1 VNERDGF
8 YLTDIYS
15 VWTASKNGRKFVMQ
29 TANGIGTVPFE
40 WERWRANPSGALVSV
55 KEIYEPSITDLI
67 TEGQARALDE
77 WLAVCDKVVLDM
89 LERDTTTTE
98 EQKAEA
104 REFFAGHE
112 MQEDLNGYADWLEE
126 RESAATTDT

>member
-1 VNERDGF
+1 MMENP
-8 YLTDIYS
+8 LTADKARS
-15 VWTASKNGRKFVMQ
+15 
-29 TANGIGTVPFE
+29 IG
-40 WERWRANPSGALVSV
+40 
-55 KEIYEPSITDLI
+55 
-67 TEGQARALDE
+67 E

-104 REFFAGHE
+104 REFFEGHE

-126 RESAATTDT
+126 RDAATTDT